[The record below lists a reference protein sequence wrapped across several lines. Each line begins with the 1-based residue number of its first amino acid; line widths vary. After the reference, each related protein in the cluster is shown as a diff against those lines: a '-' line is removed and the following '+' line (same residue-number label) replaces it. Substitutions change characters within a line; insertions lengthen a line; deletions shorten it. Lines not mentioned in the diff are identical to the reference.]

1 MIVVSDTSVIS
12 GLLQSDSLH
21 ILQKLYKNIVIPNEV
36 FLELG
41 QLDKVLFNQLFNDW
55 IEVKQVSGSTLL
67 LELSSLLDLGEAEAI
82 TLAKDLKADLLL
94 IDEKKGRAIA
104 TQLGLNITGILGIL
118 IEAKRQSHVAE
129 IKPIIKTL
137 TEKAGVWFKP
147 ELIVEVLKLVNEL

>member
-12 GLLQSDSLH
+12 GLLQSESLH

-36 FLELG
+36 FIELG
-41 QLDKVLFNQLFNDW
+41 QLDRALFTQLFSDW
-55 IEVKQVSGSTLL
+55 IEIKHVHDSKLL
-67 LELSSLLDLGEAEAI
+67 HELSSLLDLGEAEAI
-82 TLAKDLKADLLL
+82 TLAKDLKADVLL

-118 IEAKRQSHVAE
+118 IQAKRQNHVAE
-129 IKPIIKTL
+129 IKPIIRIL

-147 ELIVEVLKLVNEL
+147 DLIGEVLTIVNEN

>member
-1 MIVVSDTSVIS
+1 VIVVSDTSVVS

-41 QLDKVLFNQLFNDW
+41 QLDEVLFNQLFNDW
-55 IEVKQVSGSTLL
+55 IEVKQVSDNALL
-67 LELSSLLDLGEAEAI
+67 LELSSHLDLGEAEAI
-82 TLAKDLKADLLL
+82 TLAKDLKADILL

-104 TQLGLNITGILGIL
+104 TQLGLSITGILGIL
-118 IEAKRQSHVAE
+118 IEAKRQNLVAE
-129 IKPIIKTL
+129 IKPIIKAL

-147 ELIVEVLKLVNEL
+147 ELIVEVLKRVKEI